1 MFVGHLAVGFG
12 GKAAARGASLG
23 TLFMAAQF
31 IDLLWP
37 TLLLIGLETVAIQPG
52 ITRVTPLDFVDY
64 PITHSLLAVIGWAV
78 LFGAVYFLARRY
90 RVGALTVGA
99 AVLSHWLLDFIT
111 HRPDLPLYPGGAR
124 VGLGLWN
131 SLWGTLGVE
140 LTLFAIGV
148 WLYARTT
155 RATDRMGSFG
165 FWALVAFLLLIYFG
179 NVFGEPPPSVTAL
192 AWVAQSQWLIIAWGY
207 WLDRHRVPS

>member
-1 MFVGHLAVGFG
+1 MFVGHFAVGFG
-12 GKAAARGASLG
+12 GKAVARGTSLG
-23 TLFMAAQF
+23 TLFLAAQF

-37 TLLLIGLETVAIQPG
+37 TLLLMDLETVAIQPG
-52 ITRVTPLDFVDY
+52 VTRVTPLDFVDY

-78 LFGAVYFLARRY
+78 LFGVVYFFARRY

-99 AVLSHWLLDFIT
+99 IVLSHWLLDFVT

-131 SLWGTLGVE
+131 SLWGTLAVE
-140 LTLFAIGV
+140 LTLFTLGV

-155 RATDRMGSFG
+155 RATDRVGSLG
-165 FWALVAFLLLIYFG
+165 LWALVVFLLLLYIG
-179 NVFGEPPPSVTAL
+179 NIFGEPPPSVTAL
-192 AWVAQSQWLIIAWGY
+192 AWVGHAQWLLVAWGF
-207 WLDRHRVPS
+207 WLDRHRVPA

>member
-1 MFVGHLAVGFG
+1 M
-12 GKAAARGASLG
+12 
-23 TLFMAAQF
+23 
-31 IDLLWP
+31 
-37 TLLLIGLETVAIQPG
+37 
-52 ITRVTPLDFVDY
+52 
-64 PITHSLLAVIGWAV
+64 IGWAV
-78 LFGAVYFLARRY
+78 LFGAVYFFARRY
-90 RVGALTVGA
+90 RVGALAVGV

-165 FWALVAFLLLIYFG
+165 FWALVAFLLLIYLG

>member
-1 MFVGHLAVGFG
+1 
-12 GKAAARGASLG
+12 
-23 TLFMAAQF
+23 MAAQF
-31 IDLLWP
+31 IDLVWP

-64 PITHSLLAVIGWAV
+64 PITHSLLTVIGWAV
-78 LFGAVYFLARRY
+78 LFGAVYFFARRY

-131 SLWGTLGVE
+131 SLWGTLGV
-140 LTLFAIGV
+140 
-148 WLYARTT
+148 
-155 RATDRMGSFG
+155 
-165 FWALVAFLLLIYFG
+165 
-179 NVFGEPPPSVTAL
+179 
-192 AWVAQSQWLIIAWGY
+192 AQSQWLIVAWGY
-207 WLDRHRVPS
+207 WLDRHRAPS

>member
-12 GKAAARGASLG
+12 GKAAARDTSLA

-78 LFGAVYFLARRY
+78 LFGAVYFMARRY
-90 RVGALTVGA
+90 RIGALMVGA

-155 RATDRMGSFG
+155 RAADRAGSLG
-165 FWALVAFLLLIYFG
+165 F
-179 NVFGEPPPSVTAL
+179 
-192 AWVAQSQWLIIAWGY
+192 
-207 WLDRHRVPS
+207 